1 MRRHRHRVSL
11 LAAGDAPRRPRP
23 HGRSAP
29 PPALAPPTNG
39 PASPRPR
46 PLIGQRQRPRLR
58 LAEPQRAGAA
68 VDSRLGAARLCP
80 LRQRRCRSPPSAPQH
95 GSAAAAAVLQSC
107 PGSTE
112 TEPRHD
118 GSGAEDSSAGAGRE
132 GERHR
137 HRKKH
142 LRSHNPP
149 PCAEWRNLARAVPL
163 LATGAAREEKNV
175 GQKVRGAP
183 LGSGLEAKLRSHAR
197 EEVWV
202 ATGQLAISPRDE
214 VCGLGTGQECWPE
227 ASISVE
233 EGKGRR
239 RFKGSYRAW
248 PCSARG
254 GKA

>member
-1 MRRHRHRVSL
+1 
-11 LAAGDAPRRPRP
+11 
-23 HGRSAP
+23 
-29 PPALAPPTNG
+29 
-39 PASPRPR
+39 
-46 PLIGQRQRPRLR
+46 
-58 LAEPQRAGAA
+58 
-68 VDSRLGAARLCP
+68 
-80 LRQRRCRSPPSAPQH
+80 
-95 GSAAAAAVLQSC
+95 LQ
-107 PGSTE
+107 
-112 TEPRHD
+112 
-118 GSGAEDSSAGAGRE
+118 
-132 GERHR
+132 
-137 HRKKH
+137 
-142 LRSHNPP
+142 
-149 PCAEWRNLARAVPL
+149 EWRNLSRAVPL

-202 ATGQLAISPRDE
+202 ATGHLAISPRDE